1 MIFKNAMSFKAK
13 MSSLGKEKGL
23 LPQYIQQSYLIE
35 RFLLKLSKSKYK
47 TNFIVKGGFLIGGII
62 GIDSRATMDLDTTF
76 KGYELTRQTLDV
88 IMPEIFSIDT
98 EEQFVF
104 EYIGTEPIR
113 ADDEYG
119 GFKVKFHA
127 TYEKL
132 DVPLSIDVTTGD
144 KITPREVRFS
154 LMAMFDDEVIDLLSY
169 NLETILAEK
178 LETII
183 VRGELNTRSR
193 DYYDVYILSR
203 LKGNQIN
210 YITLSKALTETS
222 KKRHSA
228 SMIADYEISLCHII
242 ESEEQHKLWDKYQQT
257 YSYARDI
264 TLEDC
269 INKIDIMMQK
279 IEKSSE

>member
-23 LPQYIQQSYLIE
+23 LPQYIQQAYLIE

-47 TNFIVKGGFLIGGII
+47 SNFIVKGGFLIGGMI
-62 GIDSRATMDLDTTF
+62 GIDSRTTMDLDTTF
-76 KGYELTRQTLDV
+76 RGYDLTAKALSE
-88 IMPEIFSIDT
+88 IIPEILATPTND
-98 EEQFVF
+98 QFVF
-104 EYIGTEPIR
+104 EFIGVEPIR
-113 ADDEYG
+113 DDDEYG

-144 KITPREVRFS
+144 KITPGEVSFS
-154 LMAMFDDEVIDLLSY
+154 LKTMFDDEVIDLLSY

-193 DYYDVYILSR
+193 DYYDVYILSK
-203 LKGNQIN
+203 LKTDQIQFD
-210 YITLSKALTETS
+210 ILAKALAETS
-222 KKRHSA
+222 KKRQSE
-228 SMIADYEISLCHII
+228 SSIADYLIPIEHIRN
-242 ESEEQHKLWDKYQQT
+242 SGEQQRLWDKYRRT
-257 YSYARDI
+257 YSYASGI
-264 TLEDC
+264 TLEEC
-269 INKIDIMMQK
+269 LNEVVVMMERIID
-279 IEKSSE
+279 S